1 MDEWVRRILLLR
13 FVGPRNISDLQGP
26 VHLVTNTEAYGV
38 YSAVIPRATRHV
50 LPHLPKRF
58 AMADETFPSTSHAGC
73 FPDKYQG
80 EFGEAFSNFE
90 EVNKQPLRL
99 LPEFHLPRRYDFVTK
114 KQLDAMIKVI
124 QPPPVLDPGT
134 GRSRRGG
141 NQQPSIAALCSP
153 VVLSQANRPAFTITS
168 NG

>member
-1 MDEWVRRILLLR
+1 
-13 FVGPRNISDLQGP
+13 
-26 VHLVTNTEAYGV
+26 
-38 YSAVIPRATRHV
+38 
-50 LPHLPKRF
+50 
-58 AMADETFPSTSHAGC
+58 MADETFPSTSHAGC

-124 QPPPVLDPGT
+124 QPPPVLDDSWSSDT
-134 GRSRRGG
+134 DRRLFLWEAFSKEFPKSDGYF
-141 NQQPSIAALCSP
+141 
-153 VVLSQANRPAFTITS
+153 VLSAVGFNSRKDKAVVNVALYCGYLCALTTDYLLEKRQGRWTILPVESACTGVS
-168 NG
+168 